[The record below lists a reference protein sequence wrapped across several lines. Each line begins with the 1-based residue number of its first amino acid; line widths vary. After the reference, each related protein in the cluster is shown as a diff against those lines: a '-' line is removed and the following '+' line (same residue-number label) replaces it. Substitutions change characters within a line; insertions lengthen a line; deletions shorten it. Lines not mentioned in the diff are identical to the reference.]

1 MLTVEVPLNTMLAD
15 LDETLRGMLKSEL
28 ERHGF
33 EGIEIAFD
41 APTREWSGQLSAPA
55 VNLFLYDMRESEEER
70 PSGWTKQRVG
80 DEFVEGPPPMV
91 MEVSYAITAWAQAV
105 EDEHRLLSQVLAVLY
120 AYPHLPEDA
129 LNGRLRNGS
138 QSLSIKTKVGQA
150 KGDKADFW
158 TAVGGQ
164 YKVSLDYVV
173 RLTVESG
180 VPAQGA
186 AGPDA
191 DRPHPPAGRAGAR
204 GRRDAPR
211 RRHGRRRRRRAAAR
225 TCGSPCPTRA
235 CSPRPTRTG
244 ASASTAWRRDA
255 PSRGPLARRQR
266 RPRRTSTCRARC
278 WISSSTAA
286 RPRRAAGRAASA
298 DDRTGR

>member
-1 MLTVEVPLNTMLAD
+1 
-15 LDETLRGMLKSEL
+15 MLKSEL

-55 VNLFLYDMRESEEER
+55 VNLFLYDMRESDEER
-70 PSGWTKQRVG
+70 PSGWTKQRIG

-105 EDEHRLLSQVLAVLY
+105 EDEHRLLSQVLAVLN

-138 QSLSIKTKVGQA
+138 QSLSIKAKIGQA

-180 VPAQGA
+180 VRRKVPQVRTQTLRTRLLDGPARAVVEMHRTGGTVADGAGEPLKDVWVALPDSGLFASTDADGRFRFDRLAPGRHRLVARSLDGAEATADLDVPGSLLDLVLDGRKAA
-186 AGPDA
+186 AG
-191 DRPHPPAGRAGAR
+191 GRKSGKR
-204 GRRDAPR
+204 G
-211 RRHGRRRRRRAAAR
+211 
-225 TCGSPCPTRA
+225 
-235 CSPRPTRTG
+235 
-244 ASASTAWRRDA
+244 
-255 PSRGPLARRQR
+255 
-266 RPRRTSTCRARC
+266 
-278 WISSSTAA
+278 
-286 RPRRAAGRAASA
+286 
-298 DDRTGR
+298 

>member
-120 AYPHLPEDA
+120 AFPELPHA
-129 LNGRLRNGS
+129 ILNGRLKNGS
-138 QSLSIKTKVGQA
+138 QPSSIKTRVGQA

-164 YKVSLDYVV
+164 YKASLDYVV
-173 RLTVESG
+173 RLSVESG
-180 VPAQGA
+180 VKRLIPQVRTQTVRTRMI
-186 AGPDA
+186 DA
-191 DRPHPPAGRAGAR
+191 PPSAVVEMPRAGGTVA
-204 GRRDAPR
+204 DAGGPVKDVWV
-211 RRHGRRRRRRAAAR
+211 
-225 TCGSPCPTRA
+225 TLPD
-235 CSPRPTRTG
+235 TG
-244 ASASTAWRRDA
+244 AWT
-255 PSRGPLARRQR
+255 
-266 RPRRTSTCRARC
+266 
-278 WISSSTAA
+278 
-286 RPRRAAGRAASA
+286 
-298 DDRTGR
+298 

>member
-1 MLTVEVPLNTMLAD
+1 MTGVDVPLNTMLAD
-15 LDETLRGMLKSEL
+15 LDETLRGLLKQEL
-28 ERHGF
+28 EQHGF

-70 PSGWTKQRVG
+70 PSGWTKKRVG

-91 MEVSYAITAWAQAV
+91 MEISYAITAWAQAV

-138 QSLSIKTKVGQA
+138 QSMSIKAKVGQA

-164 YKVSLDYVV
+164 YKASLDYVV

-180 VPAQGA
+180 VRRLVPQVRTQTIRTAVIDAPPAAVVEMHRTGGTVA
-186 AGPDA
+186 DA
-191 DRPHPPAGRAGAR
+191 DGA
-204 GRRDAPR
+204 
-211 RRHGRRRRRRAAAR
+211 
-225 TCGSPCPTRA
+225 
-235 CSPRPTRTG
+235 
-244 ASASTAWRRDA
+244 
-255 PSRGPLARRQR
+255 PLKDVWVTL
-266 RPRRTSTCRARC
+266 PDT
-278 WISSSTAA
+278 
-286 RPRRAAGRAASA
+286 
-298 DDRTGR
+298 

>member
-55 VNLFLYDMRESEEER
+55 VNLFLYDMRESEEDR
-70 PSGWTKQRVG
+70 PSGWTKQRIG
-80 DEFVEGPPPMV
+80 DEYVEGPPPRV

-105 EDEHRLLSQVLAVLY
+105 EDEHRLLSQVLAVLS
-120 AYPHLPEDA
+120 AFPHLPEDA

-138 QSLSIKTKVGQA
+138 QSMSIKTKIGQA

-180 VPAQGA
+180 VRRKVPQVRTQTVRTRMIDAPPRAVVEMHRAGGTVAGGDGEPLKDVWVALPDSGLFASSDADGRFRFDRLAPGRHRLVARSA
-186 AGPDA
+186 AGAEATA
-191 DRPHPPAGRAGAR
+191 DLDVPGSLLDLVLGS
-204 GRRDAPR
+204 GI
-211 RRHGRRRRRRAAAR
+211 AAAGGR
-225 TCGSPCPTRA
+225 KSGK
-235 CSPRPTRTG
+235 
-244 ASASTAWRRDA
+244 
-255 PSRGPLARRQR
+255 RG
-266 RPRRTSTCRARC
+266 
-278 WISSSTAA
+278 
-286 RPRRAAGRAASA
+286 
-298 DDRTGR
+298 

>member
-15 LDETLRGMLKSEL
+15 LDETLRGMLKGEL

-55 VNLFLYDMRESEEER
+55 VNLFLYDMRESDEER
-70 PSGWTKQRVG
+70 PSGWTKQRIG

-105 EDEHRLLSQVLAVLY
+105 EDEHRLLSQVLAVL
-120 AYPHLPEDA
+120 
-129 LNGRLRNGS
+129 NGRLRNGS
-138 QSLSIKTKVGQA
+138 QSLSIKAKIGQA

-180 VPAQGA
+180 V
-186 AGPDA
+186 
-191 DRPHPPAGRAGAR
+191 
-204 GRRDAPR
+204 RRLVPQV
-211 RRHGRRRRRRAAAR
+211 R
-225 TCGSPCPTRA
+225 TQTVRTRLL
-235 CSPRPTRTG
+235 
-244 ASASTAWRRDA
+244 D
-255 PSRGPLARRQR
+255 
-266 RPRRTSTCRARC
+266 
-278 WISSSTAA
+278 
-286 RPRRAAGRAASA
+286 
-298 DDRTGR
+298 

>member
-15 LDETLRGMLKSEL
+15 LDETLRGMLKDEL
-28 ERHGF
+28 GRHGF
-33 EGIEIAFD
+33 EGIEIAFE

-55 VNLFLYDMRESEEER
+55 VNLFLYDMRESEDDR

-80 DEFVEGPPPMV
+80 DEYVEGPPPLV

-138 QSLSIKTKVGQA
+138 QPMAIKAKVGHS

-164 YKVSLDYVV
+164 YKASLDYVV
-173 RLTVESG
+173 RLSVESG
-180 VPAQGA
+180 VRRQVPQVRTQTIRTRLLDGPPAAVVEMHRTGGTVAADGEPVKDAWVTLPESWRFAATDAQGRFRFDRLA
-186 AGPDA
+186 PGRHKLQVRTKDGREASADLDVPGALLDIVLGGDA
-191 DRPHPPAGRAGAR
+191 KPA
-204 GRRDAPR
+204 
-211 RRHGRRRRRRAAAR
+211 AAAR
-225 TCGSPCPTRA
+225 KK
-235 CSPRPTRTG
+235 
-244 ASASTAWRRDA
+244 
-255 PSRGPLARRQR
+255 RG
-266 RPRRTSTCRARC
+266 
-278 WISSSTAA
+278 
-286 RPRRAAGRAASA
+286 
-298 DDRTGR
+298 

>member
-55 VNLFLYDMRESEEER
+55 VSLFLYDMRESDEDR

-80 DEFVEGPPPMV
+80 DEFVEAPPPLV

-105 EDEHRLLSQVLAVLY
+105 EDEHRLLSQVLAVLS
-120 AYPHLPEDA
+120 AYPLLPEEA

-138 QSLSIKTKVGQA
+138 QSMAIKTKVGQA

-180 VPAQGA
+180 VHRKVPQVRTQTIRTRLLDAPPRAVVEMHRAGGTVADGDGAPLKDVWVALPDAGIFASSDAGGRFRFDRLAPGRHRLVARAADGRETEADFDVPGAMVDLVLDGGKAA
-186 AGPDA
+186 AG
-191 DRPHPPAGRAGAR
+191 GRKSGK
-204 GRRDAPR
+204 
-211 RRHGRRRRRRAAAR
+211 RA
-225 TCGSPCPTRA
+225 
-235 CSPRPTRTG
+235 
-244 ASASTAWRRDA
+244 
-255 PSRGPLARRQR
+255 
-266 RPRRTSTCRARC
+266 
-278 WISSSTAA
+278 
-286 RPRRAAGRAASA
+286 
-298 DDRTGR
+298 

>member
-28 ERHGF
+28 GRHGF

-55 VNLFLYDMRESEEER
+55 VNLFLYDMRESDDDR

-80 DEFVEGPPPMV
+80 DEFIEGPPPMV

-120 AYPHLPEDA
+120 AYPQLPEDA

-138 QSLSIKTKVGQA
+138 QSMSIKTKVGQA

-164 YKVSLDYVV
+164 YKASLDYVV

-180 VPAQGA
+180 VRRQVPQVRTQTIRTRLLDGPPAAVVEMHRIGGTVADA
-186 AGPDA
+186 AGKPVKDAWVALPDS
-191 DRPHPPAGRAGAR
+191 GRF
-204 GRRDAPR
+204 
-211 RRHGRRRRRRAAAR
+211 
-225 TCGSPCPTRA
+225 
-235 CSPRPTRTG
+235 
-244 ASASTAWRRDA
+244 ASTD
-255 PSRGPLARRQR
+255 
-266 RPRRTSTCRARC
+266 
-278 WISSSTAA
+278 
-286 RPRRAAGRAASA
+286 AAGRFKFDRLTPGRHRLQVRTRDGLHASGDLDVPGA
-298 DDRTGR
+298 LVDLVVGEVKSSGRKKRG

>member
-80 DEFVEGPPPMV
+80 DEFIEGPPPMV
-91 MEVSYAITAWAQAV
+91 MEVSYAITGWAQAV
-105 EDEHRLLSQVLAVLY
+105 EDEHRLLSQVLAVLN

-138 QSLSIKTKVGQA
+138 QSMSIKTKIGQA

-180 VPAQGA
+180 VRRKVPQVRTQTVRTRLLDAPARAVVEMHRTGGTVADGDGEPLKDVWIALPDSGLFASTGPDGRFRFDRLAPGRHRLVARSLDGKEATADLDVPGSLLDLVLDGGKAA
-186 AGPDA
+186 AG
-191 DRPHPPAGRAGAR
+191 GRKSGKR
-204 GRRDAPR
+204 G
-211 RRHGRRRRRRAAAR
+211 
-225 TCGSPCPTRA
+225 
-235 CSPRPTRTG
+235 
-244 ASASTAWRRDA
+244 
-255 PSRGPLARRQR
+255 
-266 RPRRTSTCRARC
+266 
-278 WISSSTAA
+278 
-286 RPRRAAGRAASA
+286 
-298 DDRTGR
+298 